1 MDKDNKKLQPF
12 PDLPEWTGERD
23 LYVMAGLELV
33 AYKHQGDVWKVKTSR
48 CSMCGTCC
56 ENIGKYPGTEFF
68 PINKDGS
75 CGHLKNDGYKRVC
88 GLGVSRPFSCS
99 IGLGLNSYSGSTER
113 FEES

>member
-1 MDKDNKKLQPF
+1 VNKNNKKLQSI
-12 PDLPEWTGERD
+12 PDLPEWTEERH

-33 AYKHQGDVWKVKTSR
+33 AYKRQGEEWKVKTSR

-75 CGHLKNDGYKRVC
+75 CGHLKSDGNKRVC
-88 GLGVSRPFSCS
+88 GLGLSRPFSCS
-99 IGLGLNSYSGSTER
+99 VGLGLNRHKGSTER
-113 FEES
+113 FE